1 MGARQVERVYLV
13 AWVKFKQHAENK
25 VFVWPT
31 KEANMADGTLS
42 LADQHKVVFSVYKT
56 QYSIVVA
63 TIGKYSTHTPQCT
76 PLSDECYQ
84 QHKHNT

>member
-1 MGARQVERVYLV
+1 
-13 AWVKFKQHAENK
+13 
-25 VFVWPT
+25 
-31 KEANMADGTLS
+31 MADGTLS

-76 PLSDECYQ
+76 PLLDECYQ